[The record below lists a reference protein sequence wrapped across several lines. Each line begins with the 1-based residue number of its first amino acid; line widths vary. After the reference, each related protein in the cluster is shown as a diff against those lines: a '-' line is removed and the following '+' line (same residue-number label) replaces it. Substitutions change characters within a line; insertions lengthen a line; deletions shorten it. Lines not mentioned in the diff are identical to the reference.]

1 MSRSFTDEV
10 GIEWE
15 VREIAHATMPASLEK
30 LLGPDRR
37 RSGWLVFQS
46 ANGERRR
53 LAPYPSDWATV
64 TDFEII
70 RWCAKAERVPPGPSR
85 RDQD

>member
-1 MSRSFTDEV
+1 MSRTFTDEV
-10 GIEWE
+10 GIAWE
-15 VREIAHATMPASLEK
+15 VREIANAAMPVSLEK

-37 RSGWLVFQS
+37 RSGWLAFKS
-46 ANGERRR
+46 ASGERRR
-53 LAPYPSDWATV
+53 LSPYPADWATV

-70 RWCAKAERVPPGPSR
+70 RWCAKAEQVPPAPSR

>member
-1 MSRSFTDEV
+1 MSRSFTDED

-15 VREIAHATMPASLEK
+15 VREIANAMMPASLEK

-37 RSGWLVFQS
+37 RSGWLTFQS
-46 ANGERRR
+46 ATGERRR
-53 LAPYPSDWATV
+53 LSPYPSDWATV

-70 RWCAKAERVPPGPSR
+70 RWCARAERVPPAPSR
-85 RDQD
+85 REQD

>member
-1 MSRSFTDEV
+1 MSRSFTDEG

-15 VREIAHATMPASLEK
+15 VREIANAMMPASLEK

-37 RSGWLVFQS
+37 RSGWLAFQS
-46 ANGERRR
+46 TGGERRR
-53 LAPYPSDWATV
+53 LAPYPADWETV

-70 RWCAKAERVPPGPSR
+70 RWCARAERVPPAPSR
-85 RDQD
+85 REQD